1 MKVQP
6 NPRLDPQVS
15 RIALGSKDD
24 IDGDSLGEPHEFMVT
39 VDALVIG
46 RKTFET
52 VLAFYAW
59 PYVVADR
66 AEST

>member
-1 MKVQP
+1 
-6 NPRLDPQVS
+6 
-15 RIALGSKDD
+15 
-24 IDGDSLGEPHEFMVT
+24 MVT